1 MQCRLG
7 EFARRIT
14 KPGDRVAAN
23 DIGAIGYFSER
34 PVVDLMGLITP
45 REPLPRMLSRYKP
58 ELLIVFVDWFRGDV
72 LWDRESQG
80 FVFLDADSTHKYM
93 MVGAVE
99 LEHNTISAKDQM
111 LAFRRLPM
119 DAPAPERLL
128 MEVR

>member
-1 MQCRLG
+1 MQRSFG
-7 EFARRIT
+7 EFARQIT
-14 KPGDRVAAN
+14 KPGDRIAAN

-34 PVVDLMGLITP
+34 PIVDLVGLITP

-58 ELLIVFVDWFRGDV
+58 ELMIVFVDWFHEYA
-72 LWDRESQG
+72 LWDPESRG

-93 MVGAVE
+93 MVGALE
-99 LEHNTISAKDQM
+99 LRHNTISAKDQM
-111 LAFRRLPM
+111 LVFRRLPM